1 MSPFF
6 SFLVIVIVG
15 ILNIVLFIK
24 IWAMTN
30 DVRRILSF
38 LDASRADLEWDD
50 YAESFVSNENKAAE
64 KD

>member
-15 ILNIVLFIK
+15 TLNIVLFIK

-38 LDASRADLEWDD
+38 LDASRAVLVWDD
-50 YAESFVSNENKAAE
+50 AMMQNTGKVLV
-64 KD
+64 DLMLV

>member
-6 SFLVIVIVG
+6 SFIVIIVG

-38 LDASRADLEWDD
+38 LDTSRADLEWDD